1 MVERSLN
8 LPHALSEPIEQFLAE
23 LELERG
29 LSRHTIEAYAR
40 DVYQVANYMYREQ
53 ILSWQDVRTSHVDRW
68 IQSLATAEYARS
80 SQARKL
86 SALRMLAKYL
96 IQAGGIQE
104 DFTELQQGP
113 KQRRALPEMMH
124 LTEVE
129 RLLNAPSISTP
140 IGLRDRAMLELL
152 YSSGLRV
159 SELCALLIQSV
170 DLNEG
175 YVRVFGKGSKERI
188 VPIGG
193 PAQQAIQLYLSS
205 ARFAFVKSKTG
216 SALFLSQRGQ
226 ALSRKM
232 IWVIVKSYAKK
243 VGIEKVVK
251 PHLLRHT
258 FATHLLEGGADLRVI
273 QEMLGHTDIAT
284 TQIYTALDRQHLLST
299 HAQFHPR
306 KTAKSRDPKGHL

>member
-1 MVERSLN
+1 MAESSAY
-8 LPHALSEPIEQFLAE
+8 LPHALTEPIEQFLAE

-29 LSRHTIEAYAR
+29 LSRHTIAAYGR
-40 DVYQVANYMYREQ
+40 DLYQVVNYFHGEQ
-53 ILSWQDVRTSHVDRW
+53 LPSWLAVRTADVDRW
-68 IQSLATAEYARS
+68 SQSLARAEYARS

-86 SALRMLAKYL
+86 SALRMFAKYL
-96 IQAGGIQE
+96 IQAGLIRE
-104 DFTELQQGP
+104 DFTELQLGP
-113 KQRRALPEMMH
+113 KQQRALPEMMQ
-124 LTEVE
+124 LSEVE

-159 SELCALLIQSV
+159 SELCELMIQNV
-170 DLNEG
+170 DLNAA
-175 YVRVFGKGSKERI
+175 YVRVLGKGSKERI
-188 VPIGG
+188 VPIGR

-205 ARFAFVKSKTG
+205 ARAAFVKAKTG

-232 IWVIVKSYAKK
+232 LWVIVKSYAQK
-243 VGIEKVVK
+243 VGIDKVVK

-258 FATHLLEGGADLRVI
+258 FATHLLEGGADLRAI
-273 QEMLGHTDIAT
+273 QEMLGHADIAT

-306 KTAKSRDPKGHL
+306 KSSKVQKNED

>member
-1 MVERSLN
+1 MTTASAN

-29 LSRHTIEAYAR
+29 LSPHTIAAYAR
-40 DVYQVANYMYREQ
+40 DVYQVANYLYGEQ
-53 ILSWQDVRTSHVDRW
+53 LQSWLDVRTAHVDRW
-68 IQSLATAEYARS
+68 SQSLASAEYARS

-86 SALRMLAKYL
+86 TALRMLAKYL
-96 IQAGGIQE
+96 IQVGQIRE

-124 LTEVE
+124 LSEVE
-129 RLLNAPSISTP
+129 RLLNAPSLATP

-188 VPIGG
+188 VPIGR
-193 PAQQAIQLYLSS
+193 PAQEAIQLYLSS
-205 ARFAFVKSKTG
+205 ARAAFVKAKTG

-258 FATHLLEGGADLRVI
+258 FATHLLEGGADLRAI
-273 QEMLGHTDIAT
+273 QEMLGHADIAT

-306 KTAKSRDPKGHL
+306 KSSKDRDSTA

>member
-1 MVERSLN
+1 MSKLSVN

-29 LSRHTIEAYAR
+29 LSRHTIAAYGR
-40 DVYQVANYMYREQ
+40 DLYQVANYFYSEQ
-53 ILSWQDVRTSHVDRW
+53 LKSWSEVRTAHVDRW
-68 IQSLATAEYARS
+68 SQSLASAEYARS

-86 SALRMLAKYL
+86 TALRMLSKYL
-96 IQAGGIQE
+96 IQVGQIRD
-104 DFTELQQGP
+104 DFTELQLGP
-113 KQRRALPEMMH
+113 KQQRSLPEMMH
-124 LTEVE
+124 LSEVE
-129 RLLNAPSISTP
+129 RLLNAPSIATP

-159 SELCALLIQSV
+159 SELCALMIQNV
-170 DLNEG
+170 DLDAG

-188 VPIGG
+188 VPMGR

-205 ARFAFVKSKTG
+205 ARAAFVKAKTG

-232 IWVIVKSYAKK
+232 LWVIVKSYAKK

-258 FATHLLEGGADLRVI
+258 FATHLLEGGADLRAI
-273 QEMLGHTDIAT
+273 QEMLGHADIAT

-306 KTAKSRDPKGHL
+306 KTTPKSRGFKA

>member
-40 DVYQVANYMYREQ
+40 DVYQVANYMHREQ

-68 IQSLATAEYARS
+68 SQSLATAEYARS

-96 IQAGGIQE
+96 IQAGGIEE

-306 KTAKSRDPKGHL
+306 KTAKSRDPKD

>member
-1 MVERSLN
+1 MTTASAN
-8 LPHALSEPIEQFLAE
+8 LPHTLSEPIEQFLAE

-29 LSRHTIEAYAR
+29 LSPHTIAAYAR
-40 DVYQVANYMYREQ
+40 DVYQVANYFYGEQ
-53 ILSWQDVRTSHVDRW
+53 LQSWLDVRTAHVDRW
-68 IQSLATAEYARS
+68 SQSLASAEYARS

-86 SALRMLAKYL
+86 TALRMLAKYL
-96 IQAGGIQE
+96 IQVGQIRE

-124 LTEVE
+124 LSEVE
-129 RLLNAPSISTP
+129 RLLNAPSLATP

-159 SELCALLIQSV
+159 SELCALLMQSV

-188 VPIGG
+188 VPIGR
-193 PAQQAIQLYLSS
+193 PAQEAIQLYLSS
-205 ARFAFVKSKTG
+205 ARAAFVKAKTG

-258 FATHLLEGGADLRVI
+258 FATHLLEGGADLRAI
-273 QEMLGHTDIAT
+273 QEMLGHADIAT

-306 KTAKSRDPKGHL
+306 KSSKDRDSTA